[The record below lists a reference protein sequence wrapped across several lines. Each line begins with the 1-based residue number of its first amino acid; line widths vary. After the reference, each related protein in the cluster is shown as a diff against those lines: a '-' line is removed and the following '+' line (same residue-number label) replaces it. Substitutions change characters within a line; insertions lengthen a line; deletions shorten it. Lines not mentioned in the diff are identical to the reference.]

1 MQIMIVED
9 DAVAALSFETILRF
23 HGHEIVG
30 PFSCPSDVFK
40 ALQGGTPDLVLM
52 NIDLKGNA
60 SGLDCA
66 RVLFKRYGIP
76 VVFISGD
83 AGKAQLG
90 RDVALGY
97 MPKPMSENV
106 MLTGIHAIEELIQG
120 RMPKHIPPGLEVF
133 QRPS

>member
-1 MQIMIVED
+1 MKIMIVED
-9 DAVAALSFETILRF
+9 DAAAALSFETALRF
-23 HGHEIVG
+23 QGHEIVG
-30 PFSCPSDVFK
+30 PFACPADVFK
-40 ALQGGTPDLVLM
+40 AVQSGTPDLVLM
-52 NIDLKGNA
+52 DIDLRGTA

-83 AGKAQLG
+83 ADKAQLG

-97 MPKPMSENV
+97 MPKPMSEDG

-120 RMPKHIPPGLEVF
+120 RTPRHVPAGLEVF
-133 QRPS
+133 QHPQ